1 MDREELNNEQSCS
14 NCFFQSAL
22 ICWCKVS
29 GLYGVEITKN
39 YKCIYWE
46 YDPKY

>member
-1 MDREELNNEQSCS
+1 MELNKDQSCS

-22 ICWCKVS
+22 ICWCKAS
-29 GLYGVEITKN
+29 GLYGTEITKN
-39 YKCIYWE
+39 HKCIYWE